1 MPLPRDPSTRT
12 PAPDTL
18 RTGLNPAGLASA
30 YAVPLPALVSA
41 EVLRI
46 PAHLRDP
53 YTAMF
58 RAQTDHT
65 AAPADITDATTTILG
80 LAHQVIADK
89 ETSPDPGDPIGAL
102 ITSRDNGTLTDTE
115 LVGTVLLL
123 TSTDSRGSV
132 RLAGGRAAGAE
143 LPPPGRATPAGMSR
157 SAVCP
162 VRRPH
167 VVRGAQMVA

>member
-1 MPLPRDPSTRT
+1 M
-12 PAPDTL
+12 
-18 RTGLNPAGLASA
+18 
-30 YAVPLPALVSA
+30 PLPALVSA

-46 PAHLRDP
+46 PAHLRAP
-53 YTAMF
+53 YTATF

-89 ETSPDPGDPIGAL
+89 ETAPDPGDPIGAR
-102 ITSRDNGTLTDTE
+102 ITARDNGALTDTE
-115 LVGTVLLL
+115 LVGTTVLLL

-132 RLAGGRAAGAE
+132 RLAGGCGTTTTWA
-143 LPPPGRATPAGMSR
+143 RATPAGMSR

-167 VVRGAQMVA
+167 VVRGAQP